1 MAATKKAAAAKAAKQ
16 DLSVLGA
23 PELRKELHLAL
34 DKRAKLE
41 FQHNVAPL
49 KNPLE
54 LRHLRRDIARL
65 QTYLRSK
72 KEAAK

>member
-1 MAATKKAAAAKAAKQ
+1 MATSTKKTPKQ
-16 DLSVLGA
+16 DKTAMGA
-23 PELRKELHLAL
+23 DELRKELHAAL
-34 DKRAKLE
+34 EKRAKME

-54 LRHLRRDIARL
+54 LRHLRREIARL
-65 QTYLRSK
+65 KTYLTQ

>member
-1 MAATKKAAAAKAAKQ
+1 MAEKKKSKAKAQDMSSMEAGALATELKQ
-16 DLSVLGA
+16 A
-23 PELRKELHLAL
+23 REKQ
-34 DKRAKLE
+34 AKLV

-54 LRHLRRDIARL
+54 LRHLRREIARL
-65 QTYLRSK
+65 KTYISM